1 VSTFPDHALAPAL
14 DRPATDG
21 CKPGLRFLGG
31 NAIPRLDFRWLLNPY
46 KKHLLP
52 VLKFY
57 LVVDSVAAAAR
68 FGTT

>member
-1 VSTFPDHALAPAL
+1 MVV
-14 DRPATDG
+14 
-21 CKPGLRFLGG
+21 KPGLRFLGG
-31 NAIPRLDFRWLLNPY
+31 NAIPRLDFRWLLNLY

-57 LVVDSVAAAAR
+57 LVVDSVPAAAR